1 MAKRTASITIKNT
14 GNLKAWIDVGF
25 GLASAIFDPITQ
37 GFPSDKYLGDIA
49 KFSGSPPD
57 VRDIWLEPN
66 QTTNITVTF
75 YDDNLISTYGGKTLY
90 FLIVVWKSEVSGW
103 DGKTIYAYKFIPFTV
118 TAVTRILGS
127 FDATP
132 SKTTASTGETIYIT
146 YKVTLN
152 RNADID
158 LVFQSQKERWYNQ
171 SAGYHE
177 YNKYFTLPS
186 SPGTYTYTV
195 GVEIPATGEKSYK
208 NISISVVSP
217 VEIRYFWYGVTRA
230 YYVDVSYTAVNR
242 LDKSVELELSLKNNT
257 TNETYYYPF
266 TVSANS
272 EKDVYKNMGPY
283 KQIYGCSYT
292 CVVRRRDTGQVVFSR
307 DFSL

>member
-1 MAKRTASITIKNT
+1 MARRTASISIKNT
-14 GNLKAWIDVGF
+14 GNVRVWIDVGF
-25 GLASAIFDPITQ
+25 GLASATFDPNQ

-75 YDDNLISTYGGKTLY
+75 YDDGLISTYGGKTIY
-90 FLIVVWKSEVSGW
+90 FLIVVWKSEASGW

-118 TAVTRILGS
+118 SLPNILGS
-127 FDATP
+127 FDASP
-132 SKTTASTGETIYIT
+132 SKSTASTGETIYIT
-146 YKVTLN
+146 YKVNLN
-152 RNADID
+152 RNADIY
-158 LVFQSQKERWYNQ
+158 LVFQSNKELWQNQ

-208 NISISVVSP
+208 NISITVVNP
-217 VEIRYFWYGVTRA
+217 IEIRYFWYGVTRA
-230 YYVDVSYTAVNR
+230 YNVDISFTAY
-242 LDKSVELELSLKNNT
+242 NNT
-257 TNETYYYPF
+257 NSTINLEVSLTNRTTNQTYYD
-266 TVSANS
+266 TISVGANS
-272 EKDVYKNMGPY
+272 SRDYYKNFGPFN
-283 KQIYGCSYT
+283 QVYGCSYT
-292 CVVRRRDTGQVVFSR
+292 CVVKRKDNGQVVFSR